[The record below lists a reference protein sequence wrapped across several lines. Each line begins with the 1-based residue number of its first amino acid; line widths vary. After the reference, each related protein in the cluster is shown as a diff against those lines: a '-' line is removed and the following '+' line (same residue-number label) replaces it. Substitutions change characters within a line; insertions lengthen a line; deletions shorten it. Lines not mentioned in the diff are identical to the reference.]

1 VVLNNGLWYLCC
13 PNCVDSAPKDPALL
27 KSLTDVVS
35 GKPFK
40 ATDASPRSEHQ
51 GQHYVFESAE
61 TRAAFDKEPGKYAV
75 IFGK

>member
-1 VVLNNGLWYLCC
+1 VVVNNGLWYLCC
-13 PNCVDSAPKDPALL
+13 PNCTDSAPKDPALV

-40 ATDASPRSEHQ
+40 GTETSPRSDYKDQ
-51 GQHYVFESAE
+51 VYVFESAE
-61 TRAAFDKEPGKYAV
+61 TKAAFDKDPAKYAV